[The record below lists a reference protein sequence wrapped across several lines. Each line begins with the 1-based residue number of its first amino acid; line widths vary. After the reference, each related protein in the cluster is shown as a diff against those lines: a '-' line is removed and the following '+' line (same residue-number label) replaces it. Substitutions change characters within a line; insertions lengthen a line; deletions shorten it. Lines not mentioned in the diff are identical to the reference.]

1 MSCTLAKSLGTK
13 KTVAKVDNYEYTTD
27 TLVQTFDKLGIDSI
41 IYPEMLAATDIIN
54 GLKMSWVR
62 QRWDV
67 HDGALVMLGIKLR
80 ETCEVL
86 NQPLK
91 DISGPDD
98 PYHVVAIK
106 RNGDTIIPGVND
118 EL

>member
-1 MSCTLAKSLGTK
+1 
-13 KTVAKVDNYEYTTD
+13 
-27 TLVQTFDKLGIDSI
+27 
-41 IYPEMLAATDIIN
+41 MLAAVDINN

-80 ETCEVL
+80 QTCEIL

-91 DISGPDD
+91 DISGPND

-106 RNGDTIIPGVND
+106 RGDETSSPRTHGRESREENARIHGVQNHR
-118 EL
+118 EGRGTV